1 MAPGP
6 QHCLAASLRVTS
18 ALAWCPLCPRVWSC
32 GFSMPPHRKE
42 SLCAAG
48 AQQNETPTRF
58 NRRGP
63 LPSTALCL
71 LSVDSEGSGGEH
83 LVPGSFREQARG
95 VRAAEDSLE
104 I

>member
-1 MAPGP
+1 
-6 QHCLAASLRVTS
+6 
-18 ALAWCPLCPRVWSC
+18 
-32 GFSMPPHRKE
+32 MPPYRRE

-48 AQQNETPTRF
+48 AQQNETLTRF

-63 LPSTALCL
+63 LPPAALCL
-71 LSVDSEGSGGEH
+71 LSVDSEGSQGEEP